1 MSCLFFYF
9 TCALLPHSSWIQGIW
24 QLSCFFQD
32 GFAVLRGNI
41 VSILSTVRSVAHQQ
55 HFQLFNVVDQK
66 LLEAIGQHMLRFL
79 VAAIISV
86 GHHDLELGSSPYPV
100 INASGFL
107 PVTLNFDIFKCD
119 CYQINFLIFLMIVSF
134 MRNLRAVMM
143 LGWRWRS
150 SFLNLL

>member
-1 MSCLFFYF
+1 M
-9 TCALLPHSSWIQGIW
+9 
-24 QLSCFFQD
+24 
-32 GFAVLRGNI
+32 
-41 VSILSTVRSVAHQQ
+41 SILSTVRSVAHQQ

-86 GHHDLELGSSPYPV
+86 GDHDLELGSSLYPV